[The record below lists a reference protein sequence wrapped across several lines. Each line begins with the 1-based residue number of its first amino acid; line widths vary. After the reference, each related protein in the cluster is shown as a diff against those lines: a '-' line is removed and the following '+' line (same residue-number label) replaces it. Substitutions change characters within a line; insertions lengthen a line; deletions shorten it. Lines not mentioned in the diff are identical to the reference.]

1 MWWKIL
7 RRWFKQIWTRIQLW
21 CKGMKS
27 MSCSWNNKSLR
38 RRKNN
43 RSCYCIQMPWTSKE
57 EGMSSPMTAKE
68 AQPIASEAMPGR
80 ELRANSTS
88 KARIKKKRTIITIT
102 RKRRRGLIHL
112 ISTSLALLMRA
123 VMQRPRGPLLSF
135 SKAPT
140 NQSSMQF
147 QHSSINNNIKQGY
160 R

>member
-43 RSCYCIQMPWTSKE
+43 SSCYCMQMPWTSKE
-57 EGMSSPMTAKE
+57 EGMTPMTAKE
-68 AQPIASEAMPGR
+68 ARPIASEAMPGR
-80 ELRANSTS
+80 ELRANSMS
-88 KARIKKKRTIITIT
+88 KAKIKNIINQKRTIT
-102 RKRRRGLIHL
+102 RKRRRGLIL
-112 ISTSLALLMRA
+112 ISTALALLMRA
-123 VMQRPRGPLLSF
+123 VMQRPRGPRLSLF
-135 SKAPT
+135 KAPA
-140 NQSSMQF
+140 NQSRMQF
-147 QHSSINNNIKQGY
+147 QHSSIKEGY